1 MARAKQGL
9 LYDDGAGPWTVT
21 SEELCELFGVS
32 KVAVHYWRKD
42 GMPQRARGV
51 YELGEVIRW
60 WRGKFAERAGADA
73 GTEDQDKRALIQAQ
87 TRKYEVETRRL
98 ENELIPREE
107 VATIVHGLAAL
118 YRTALEGFGPR
129 VAGELSALGDAP
141 RIQEAL
147 IRECRDI
154 LAQVA
159 GRVTTLASEGF
170 HDPNGGVEDP
180 DAAHVQERRRVGRRN
195 QNPAPREPR
204 AGPVEDGAGPLH
216 PADL

>member
-1 MARAKQGL
+1 M
-9 LYDDGAGPWTVT
+9 T

-51 YELGEVIRW
+51 YDLGEVIRW
-60 WRGKFAERAGADA
+60 WRERFSERAVADA
-73 GTEDQDKRALIQAQ
+73 GTEDHDKRALIQAQ

-98 ENELIPREE
+98 EGELIPREE

-118 YRTALEGFGPR
+118 YRTALEGLGPR
-129 VAGELSALGDAP
+129 VSGELAELGDAP

-147 IRECRDI
+147 IRECRDV

-159 GRVTTLASEGF
+159 GRVTSLASEGF
-170 HDPNGGVEDP
+170 HDPASCLEDP
-180 DAAHVQERRRVGRRN
+180 DTAAVPERRRMGGRDKDP
-195 QNPAPREPR
+195 PARKPR
-204 AGPVEDGAGPLH
+204 ARPVADQPGPVH

>member
-1 MARAKQGL
+1 MFE
-9 LYDDGAGPWTVT
+9 DGGEWTVGT
-21 SEELCELFGVS
+21 DELCRLFGVS

-51 YELGEVIRW
+51 YDLGEVIRW
-60 WRGKFAERAGADA
+60 WRERFSERTVADA
-73 GTEDQDKRALIQAQ
+73 GTGDEDKRALIQAQ

-98 ENELIPREE
+98 EGELIPREE

-129 VAGELSALGDAP
+129 VAGELSSLGDAP

-154 LAQVA
+154 LAQVS
-159 GRVTTLASEGF
+159 GRVSALASEGF
-170 HDPNGGVEDP
+170 HDPNGGIEDSEATP
-180 DAAHVQERRRVGRRN
+180 VTERRRVGRRN
-195 QNPAPREPR
+195 PSPAPREPR
-204 AGPVEDGAGPLH
+204 AGSVADG
-216 PADL
+216 

>member
-1 MARAKQGL
+1 MPRGKQGV

-51 YELGEVIRW
+51 YDLGEVIRW
-60 WRGKFAERAGADA
+60 WREKFAERAVADA

-98 ENELIPREE
+98 EGELIPREE

-129 VAGELSALGDAP
+129 VSGELAELGDAP

-147 IRECRDI
+147 VRECRDV
-154 LAQVA
+154 LAQVS
-159 GRVTTLASEGF
+159 GRVTSLASEGF
-170 HDPNGGVEDP
+170 HDPGSSLEDP
-180 DAAHVQERRRVGRRN
+180 ETPAGPKRRRVGRRHKD
-195 QNPAPREPR
+195 PSTRKPGARSM
-204 AGPVEDGAGPLH
+204 ADG
-216 PADL
+216 

>member
-1 MARAKQGL
+1 MPRAKQGL

-60 WRGKFAERAGADA
+60 WREKFAKRAVADA

-98 ENELIPREE
+98 EGDLIPREE

-129 VAGELSALGDAP
+129 VSGELAELGDAP

-147 IRECRDI
+147 VRECRDV
-154 LAQVA
+154 LAQVS
-159 GRVTTLASEGF
+159 GRVTSLASEGF
-170 HDPNGGVEDP
+170 HDPGSSLEDP
-180 DAAHVQERRRVGRRN
+180 ETPTGPERRRVGRRDKD
-195 QNPAPREPR
+195 PSTRKPGAR
-204 AGPVEDGAGPLH
+204 PVADG
-216 PADL
+216 